1 VSSRQV
7 PAFRRLD
14 PRKGDRLRKGEIL
27 LGGYAFPG
35 AYLAEAVPRI
45 LSGSAGPEG
54 AGEGELALEEGISR
68 GAVKEI
74 LRSLEEQGRG
84 TLVRSRFYSG
94 GDFREKS
101 VSPFE
106 REILRLLREAGEKGL
121 DARFLKIRGGGD
133 ALAALSG
140 AGLAVRM
147 EEEFYWSLEV
157 LEAAS
162 RRLLDNRK
170 AGDRMTIAEAREASG
185 LSRRLLLPLL
195 GRMEEEGTLRREGND
210 RVVTGHS
217 GGVTAGEVSSPG
229 GSEGRPPQP
238 EEE

>member
-1 VSSRQV
+1 VNSRQAPV
-7 PAFRRLD
+7 FRRLD
-14 PRKGDRLRKGEIL
+14 PRKGDRLLKGEIL

-35 AYLAEAVPRI
+35 EYLREAMSRI
-45 LSGSAGPEG
+45 LSLSAGPQG

-74 LRSLEEQGRG
+74 LRRLEEQGKG

-121 DARFLKIRGGGD
+121 DARFLKIRGGAEALT
-133 ALAALSG
+133 ALAA

-147 EEEFYWSLEV
+147 EEEFYWSREV

-162 RRLLDNRK
+162 GRLLENRK

-195 GRMEEEGTLRREGND
+195 GRMEEKGTLRREGND
-210 RVVTGHS
+210 RVVTGLS
-217 GGVTAGEVSSPG
+217 GGTTDGVASSPG
-229 GSEGRPPQP
+229 GPEGRSLQP
-238 EEE
+238 EAE